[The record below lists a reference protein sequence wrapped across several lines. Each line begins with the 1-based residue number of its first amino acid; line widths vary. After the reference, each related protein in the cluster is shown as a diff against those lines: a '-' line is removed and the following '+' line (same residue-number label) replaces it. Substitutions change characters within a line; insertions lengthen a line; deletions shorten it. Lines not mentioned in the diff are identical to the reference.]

1 VHKQAEFINLTLFS
15 VQMTEKNQSIILEKH
30 LSKLTQGCELC
41 FKGKKSVLFIT
52 GKCPRNCIYCPLSKE
67 KKNSDIININEL
79 KTRKLKEIIN
89 EIKLSNSSGIGI
101 TGGDPLA
108 VLSRT
113 TKTIKALKKEFGKQF
128 HIHLYTSLDLLNKNT
143 LTQLQKSGLD
153 ELRVH
158 PDIFN
163 KRLWEKIKLIRFLK
177 IKFKEFGIEI
187 PVFPNED
194 KKIIELIEF
203 SKDYVNFYN
212 LNQLEYATLYEN
224 IYKNKNWKV
233 KEDYSVIGSEETA
246 LKIIK
251 KYSKSKLR
259 IHYCSSRFKDSVQFT
274 NRIILRAKT
283 IAQSF
288 DKITNEG
295 TLLRGVIY
303 INEKTNTNKIISYL
317 KNKKIKYNLEKQK
330 HRILFNYKLALKLSK
345 IFKDVSVIEEYPT
358 TDGLVVEEER
368 LS

>member
-1 VHKQAEFINLTLFS
+1 MI
-15 VQMTEKNQSIILEKH
+15 EKH
-30 LSKLTQGCELC
+30 LNKLTKGCELC

-67 KKNSDIININEL
+67 KKNNDIININEL

-89 EIKLSNSSGIGI
+89 EIKLSNSKGIGI

-113 TKTIKALKKEFGKQF
+113 INTIKALKKEFGKSF
-128 HIHLYTSLDLLNKNT
+128 HIHLYTSLDLINKNS
-143 LTQLQKSGLD
+143 LIKLQNSGLD

-163 KRLWEKIKLIRFLK
+163 KHLWEKIKLIKELNSQK
-177 IKFKEFGIEI
+177 NIKSKFKEFGIEI
-187 PVFPNED
+187 PVFPNEEN
-194 KKIIELIEF
+194 KIIELIEF
-203 SKDYVNFYN
+203 SKNYVDFYN

-224 IYKNKNWKV
+224 IYKHKKWIV
-233 KEDYSVIGSEETA
+233 QEDYSVIGSEETA

-251 KYSKSKLR
+251 KYSKFKLR
-259 IHYCSSRFKDSVQFT
+259 IHYCSSKFKDSVQFT
-274 NRIILRAKT
+274 NRIKIRAKN

-288 DKITNEG
+288 DKITQDG
-295 TLLRGVIY
+295 LLKRGVIC
-303 INEKTNTNKIISYL
+303 INEKDNANQIINEL
-317 KNKKIKYNLEKQK
+317 KKQKIKYQFEKNK
-330 HRILFNYKLALKLSK
+330 SRILFNQKLAQKLSK
-345 IFKDVSVIEEYPT
+345 IFKNVSIIEEYPT
-358 TDGLVVEEER
+358 TDGLVVEEEK